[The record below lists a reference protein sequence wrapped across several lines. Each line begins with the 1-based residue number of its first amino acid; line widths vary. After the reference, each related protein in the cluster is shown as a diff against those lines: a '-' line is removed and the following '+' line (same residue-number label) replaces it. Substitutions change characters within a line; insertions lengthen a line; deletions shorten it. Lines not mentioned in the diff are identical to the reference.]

1 MVFLASAMRFTAHAA
16 LLGVLATAASVAF
29 CQAEER
35 RPPFITTPADVVERM
50 LVLARTGP
58 SDLVVDLG
66 SGDGRIVIAA
76 AQKFGAR
83 GLGIELEPSLVEK
96 SRDNA
101 RRAQVGERASFV
113 HGDVLVADISK
124 ATVVT
129 VYLLPF
135 LMDKLQA
142 RFLDELQ
149 PGTRIVSHAF
159 AMTGWRPDR
168 SETMRIARSHA
179 GQGDESTV
187 FMWIVP
193 AQLRGRWRGG
203 GWQLRI
209 AQNYQDLDI
218 DASRDGRP
226 VSVARASLEGRDV
239 AWEAE
244 GTRFRGRMEDGRLI
258 GELSAAGRST
268 PLVLVRER

>member
-1 MVFLASAMRFTAHAA
+1 MTSLAVLAM
-16 LLGVLATAASVAF
+16 LATAGFLAYA
-29 CQAEER
+29 QAEER
-35 RPPFITTPADVVERM
+35 RPPFITTPTDVVDRM
-50 LVLARTGP
+50 LVLAQTGR

-101 RRAQVGERASFV
+101 RRAQVAERVSFI

-135 LMDKLQA
+135 LMDKLQT

-149 PGTRIVSHAF
+149 PGTRVVSHAF
-159 AMTGWRPDR
+159 AMTGWRPDK
-168 SETMRIARSHA
+168 SETMRIAGRHA

-193 AQLRGRWRGG
+193 AQVRGRWQGG
-203 GWQLRI
+203 GWQLHI
-209 AQNYQDLDI
+209 NQNYQELDI
-218 DASRDGRP
+218 DAVRDGKP
-226 VSVARASLEGRDV
+226 AAVTGARLEGSEI
-239 AWEAE
+239 AWQA
-244 GTRFRGRMEDGRLI
+244 GGGRFRGRAEAGRI
-258 GELSAAGRST
+258 TGELSSGGRST
-268 PLVLVRER
+268 PLVLLRQP